1 MKHNG
6 IFGWAL
12 AALLLTG
19 CSSGGDEPAPQP
31 TPPTPPVESPVLTV
45 EEEVILGAEGGEASV
60 AYAVEHPIEGALCD
74 AESEAAWL
82 YDFRFEEAVIS
93 FVVDPYDVE
102 AGSEARE
109 ATVVVTYPEAESVS
123 FRVRQEADQ
132 LLTGIFTLTITR
144 LYPDE
149 VNYTLTVTDP
159 QLTYLIGKTTQKA
172 LDEAGGARA
181 VVQQEVQQ
189 HLWSENGLE
198 VALKQ
203 GDITDGYFMFY
214 ADDLQEENFLYLVG
228 VTAEGKI
235 TTEVILEALAL
246 PDIPVLQLDQPSVE
260 APSEGGVVTLGY
272 TIQNPIEGEALSVTS
287 KPEDPW
293 VKVESVADGVISLH
307 CEPNPNNV
315 ERTAEIRLSYRSMP
329 MQTILL
335 KQAPNIEE
343 EPLTFELEVVESHWN
358 RVVVNCTPSDP
369 TAYYII
375 DSIAKTYYEGS
386 GDKMNYAGG
395 LDANIPGTD
404 LWNPYRLTILQ
415 GPQTNYVIT
424 NTVYSEMLGWD
435 FYVYAY
441 GVDKSFAPT
450 AATSEV
456 EKQLVTLPDDRPI
469 IRFEE
474 VEASYPAAGANI
486 TIAYTIQNPLEG
498 GYLQIKNQHPTVIS
512 NLDDSVEGQLS
523 FTLAP
528 NSAYVERTASLLFEY
543 YLPDNEYV
551 PVATAELKLRQEA
564 AL

>member
-19 CSSGGDEPAPQP
+19 CSSGGDEPALQP
-31 TPPTPPVESPVLTV
+31 TPPTSPVESPVLTV

-60 AYAVEHPIEGALCD
+60 AYAVENPIEGALCD
-74 AESEAAWL
+74 AECEAAWL

-260 APSEGGVVTLGY
+260 ALSEGGVVTLGY

-369 TAYYII
+369 TA
-375 DSIAKTYYEGS
+375 
-386 GDKMNYAGG
+386 
-395 LDANIPGTD
+395 
-404 LWNPYRLTILQ
+404 
-415 GPQTNYVIT
+415 
-424 NTVYSEMLGWD
+424 
-435 FYVYAY
+435 
-441 GVDKSFAPT
+441 
-450 AATSEV
+450 
-456 EKQLVTLPDDRPI
+456 
-469 IRFEE
+469 
-474 VEASYPAAGANI
+474 
-486 TIAYTIQNPLEG
+486 
-498 GYLQIKNQHPTVIS
+498 
-512 NLDDSVEGQLS
+512 
-523 FTLAP
+523 
-528 NSAYVERTASLLFEY
+528 
-543 YLPDNEYV
+543 
-551 PVATAELKLRQEA
+551 
-564 AL
+564 